1 MNTMDLPESGYHT
14 SPRNSSMNPMYASG
28 AMPSTPYKRARTR
41 RTASGSSTV
50 PKEVK
55 SYVKSAIMRNIE
67 IKERAYV
74 DNFTVTNNTGLSLAY
89 PAQGVTNQL
98 RIGDEIRLQSV
109 RVRGIMANVDA
120 ASTPRFFR
128 MLVYMSRSQTLLP
141 FTDLFYGVS
150 ATQVPAIVNPNY
162 LKLLADKTW
171 KFDVGNGLINS
182 FDITIPLNNKKVTF
196 DEGTIIPEQETIHI
210 HFFQCDGAATPI
222 NNGVRVTYDAIL
234 RFRDA

>member
-1 MNTMDLPESGYHT
+1 MQSPPPT
-14 SPRNSSMNPMYASG
+14 SPYMSSSMYGTGP
-28 AMPSTPYKRARTR
+28 MPSTPYKRARSR
-41 RTASGSSTV
+41 GTASGSSSV

-55 SYVKSAIMRNIE
+55 KYVKSAIMRNIE

-98 RIGDEIRLQSV
+98 RIGDEIRLHSV
-109 RVRGIMANVDA
+109 RVRGVMANVDS
-120 ASTPRFFR
+120 ASTPRFMR

-162 LKLLADKTW
+162 LKLLSDKTW
-171 KFDVGNGLINS
+171 KFDVGNGLINH
-182 FDITIPLNNKKVTF
+182 FDITIPLNNKKITF
-196 DEGTIIPEQETIHI
+196 DEGTVIPEQETIHI
-210 HFFQCDGAATPI
+210 HFFQCDGSATPI
-222 NNGVRVTYDAIL
+222 NNGVRVTWDTIL